1 MKKLLMTACLTVLTG
16 SVYAQK
22 ILTLEQLQQ
31 KRKAMEEQTSP
42 KDDQE
47 KVEKKDLKLKDA
59 AEKKEVKT
67 TKGKKELQDETANV
81 KESTSKSELKNISDY
96 ELKERRGKLNY
107 AQPEMA
113 GEPGPFP
120 ANMDFYYISA
130 TGPVGV
136 SFIAG
141 DPDILRQPGKANLYF
156 DVSRVQYGK
165 TNFFEDYRKVEKK
178 DDVLQVLSSATD
190 YFTAQFNRKNK
201 DGRYFRIERAKT
213 FVNSPHAVIIRLRK
227 LNKGNA
233 SGFWLDNSI
242 KSGAATIDGTL
253 EVIEL
258 KSGKILAVYGFNN
271 ISGSNFMSKD
281 IRAGLAFSE
290 LGTKLRKLVRG
301 SK

>member
-1 MKKLLMTACLTVLTG
+1 MKRHLMTAFLTLLCG
-16 SVYAQK
+16 AIYAQK

-31 KRKAMEEQTSP
+31 KQKAVQEQTSP
-42 KDDQE
+42 KDA
-47 KVEKKDLKLKDA
+47 K
-59 AEKKEVKT
+59 EKKETENKVSKE
-67 TKGKKELQDETANV
+67 KKEPQKAEIKDAKVSDAKPEL
-81 KESTSKSELKNISDY
+81 TSISDY
-96 ELKERRGKLNY
+96 ELKERRAKLNY
-107 AQPEMA
+107 AKPEMA
-113 GEPGPFP
+113 GEPGPFA

-130 TGPVGV
+130 AGPHGV

-141 DPDILRQPGKANLYF
+141 NPDILTQPGKANLYF
-156 DVSRVQYGK
+156 DFSRVQYGK

-178 DDVLQVLSSATD
+178 DDVLKVLSSATD

-213 FVNSPHAVIIRLRK
+213 VVDSPYAVVIRLRK

-233 SGFWLDNSI
+233 AGFWFDNSI

-258 KSGKILAVYGFNN
+258 KSGKILAVYGFND

-281 IRAGLAFSE
+281 VRAGLAFSE

-301 SK
+301 PKKN